1 MNNIF
6 WTRLNFYL
14 LALAVI
20 VLPWQ
25 TKLILRPAL
34 SNYWE
39 ISIFASFI
47 ILWLTLLTALP
58 LWSQLKLKL
67 GNSSF
72 DLRLF
77 LVTMTLFSL
86 IAIIFSPDLLLA
98 GYRTFLFFSAL
109 GLSFLII
116 GLPAPKRLYLAQ
128 LLVISLT
135 LQAIIGLGQFF
146 TQTSWSSG
154 YLGIAYHQASDLGA
168 TVVETENGRWL
179 RAYGASDHPNVFG
192 GLMALAAVGSLY
204 LLFATTSRWKRVLF
218 LSIYTIFLAATFVS
232 FSRAAVLALAVG
244 LLVSVVDNR
253 RFLIINK
260 RLATAILVLSVLSG
274 VLFGLQYQDLFWAR
288 SRLDNRLE
296 QISLRDRHQ
305 FNQRAWQDLLQRPL
319 QGSGLGASTL
329 SARQQDQLNGVMQ
342 PPWAYQ
348 PAHNYWLLAAAESG
362 IFFVIALAGL
372 WFKSY
377 QKSRL
382 RRLTGLF
389 FALFV
394 LTLFDH
400 WLFSLPFGSI
410 LVFLV
415 LALMW

>member
-14 LALAVI
+14 LALTVI

-25 TKLILRPAL
+25 TKLIVRSAP

-58 LWSQLKLKL
+58 VWPQLKLRL
-67 GNSSF
+67 SNLAPS
-72 DLRLF
+72 LRLS
-77 LVTMTLFSL
+77 LVITILFGL
-86 IAIIFSPDLLLA
+86 IAVIFSPDPLLA
-98 GYRTFLFFSAL
+98 GYRTLLFFSAL
-109 GLSFLII
+109 GFSFLVINLS
-116 GLPAPKRLYLAQ
+116 LPRRRYLVK
-128 LLVISLT
+128 LLVISLA
-135 LQAIIGLGQFF
+135 LQAAIGLGQFF
-146 TQTSWSSG
+146 TQTSWSSE
-154 YLGIAYHQASDLGA
+154 YLGIAYHQAGDLGA
-168 TVVETENGRWL
+168 TVIETEGGRWL

-192 GLMALAAVGSLY
+192 GLMALAAMGSLY
-204 LLFATTSRWKRVLF
+204 LLFTTASRCERVLF
-218 LSIYTIFLAATFVS
+218 LGIYIIFLVAAFVS
-232 FSRAAVLALAVG
+232 FSRAAALALAVG
-244 LLVSVVDNR
+244 LLVSAIDNR

-260 RLATAILVLSVLSG
+260 RLTTAILVLSVVLG
-274 VLFGLQYQDLFWAR
+274 VLFSLQYRDLFWAR
-288 SRLDNRLE
+288 SHMGNRLE
-296 QISLRDRHQ
+296 QISLHDRHQ
-305 FNQRAWQDLLQRPL
+305 FNQRAWQDFLQRPWW
-319 QGSGLGASTL
+319 GSGLGVSTL
-329 SARQQDQLNGVMQ
+329 LASQQDQLNKVAR
-342 PPWAYQ
+342 PSWAYQ

-362 IFFVIALAGL
+362 IFFALALACL

-389 FALFV
+389 LVLFI

-400 WLFSLPFGSI
+400 WLFSLPFGAI